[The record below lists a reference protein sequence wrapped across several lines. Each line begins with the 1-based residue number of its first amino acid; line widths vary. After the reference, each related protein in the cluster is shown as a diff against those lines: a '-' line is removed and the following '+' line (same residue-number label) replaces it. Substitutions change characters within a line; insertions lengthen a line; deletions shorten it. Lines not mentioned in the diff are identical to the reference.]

1 MEETA
6 ANNGNANANEDGN
19 RILIVAQQDP
29 ERYPYIVL
37 KGTAAN
43 LSALRGTD
51 EQTMSTFFEE
61 RNTSALA
68 SSLSSSSSS
77 DPLVMESSL
86 PVSVTI
92 TTAATA
98 TTTTSSEGEGA
109 ENEAENETAT
119 TATTTAN
126 TPSDPIQGELF
137 VTNTQVLF
145 VANDRDQSDS
155 DLAIGAACIVLHA
168 MMEDPEP
175 AVYLQLSYHFGGSSH
190 GGENDESN
198 DDGDA
203 YDAPPTEVMVT
214 PTRNDDGDC
223 EKLFEALCR
232 LISLH
237 PLEADDDDG
246 DEYGGGGGGWFGAG
260 GVIGGG
266 FGDDWAADYGESMG
280 SNNNNN
286 DDFVWAAPSIVAT
299 TSASAGAATTE
310 QRNAMLEHLDNLLV
324 VRPGLEP
331 QPPEEDGQF
340 DDAVNE

>member
-6 ANNGNANANEDGN
+6 TTNDNEDGN

-37 KGTAAN
+37 KGTAAD

-51 EQTMSTFFEE
+51 EQTRSTFFEE
-61 RNTSALA
+61 RNSGALA
-68 SSLSSSSSS
+68 SSLSLSG
-77 DPLVMESSL
+77 PLVMESSL

-98 TTTTSSEGEGA
+98 TTTTSSEVEEA
-109 ENEAENETAT
+109 VNE
-119 TATTTAN
+119 ATTTTTTN
-126 TPSDPIQGELF
+126 TAPDLIQGELF

-175 AVYLQLSYHFGGSSH
+175 AVYLQLSFGFGGSSNS
-190 GGENDESN
+190 GENGEN
-198 DDGDA
+198 GDA
-203 YDAPPTEVMVT
+203 YDDPPTEITVT

-223 EKLFEALCR
+223 ETLFEALCR

-237 PLEADDDDG
+237 PLEADDDD
-246 DEYGGGGGGWFGAG
+246 DEYGGGTGGGWFGAG

-266 FGDDWAADYGESMG
+266 FGDDWAADYGESIG
-280 SNNNNN
+280 SNNNN
-286 DDFVWAAPSIVAT
+286 DDFVWAAPSATTATAT
-299 TSASAGAATTE
+299 TSAAGAATAE
-310 QRNAMLEHLDNLLV
+310 QRDAMLEHLDNLLV
-324 VRPGLEP
+324 VRPGLEL
-331 QPPEEDGQF
+331 QHPEEDGQF
-340 DDAVNE
+340 DDAANE